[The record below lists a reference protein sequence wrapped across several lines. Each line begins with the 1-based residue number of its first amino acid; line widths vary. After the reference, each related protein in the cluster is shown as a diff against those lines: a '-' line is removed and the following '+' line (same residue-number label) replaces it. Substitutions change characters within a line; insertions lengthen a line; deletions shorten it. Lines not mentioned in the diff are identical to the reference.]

1 MSFSLTTDAYRD
13 GSKTITR
20 RDGWWKLK
28 PGDVFMGCVKC
39 MGLRKGEKV
48 QKIHAGRVVSTRPEM
63 LGWLLEM
70 DGPHYT
76 YDEACEEVAREGFAG
91 RDPEWFVEF
100 YLRDF
105 SLGYVALREKA
116 GATEVNRIEFEHVEE
131 QPSAGSG
138 IMDSTSFHKEPPRA
152 RTPGA

>member
-1 MSFSLTTDAYRD
+1 MSFFMTTEAYRE

-20 RDGWWKLK
+20 RDGWWHLK

-63 LGWLLEM
+63 LGWLLEL

-76 YDEACEEVAREGFAG
+76 YDEACEEFAREGFPG
-91 RDPEWFVEF
+91 CHPEWFVEF

-116 GATEVNRIEFEHVEE
+116 GATKVNRIEFAHVEE